1 MRACFSSAE
10 RLITKE
16 VPYAV
21 ERIVEKFIEVPG
33 RYCRK
38 FFLFGDCVQSIRALI
53 FSMHC
58 TVERVV
64 TKEVPVP
71 YEVKANPEIIQVVF
85 IMFDVCACVYMY
97 TCDGVLK
104 CVCLCLCGYAHIS
117 VFMYSSQVSMYP

>member
-1 MRACFSSAE
+1 M
-10 RLITKE
+10 
-16 VPYAV
+16 
-21 ERIVEKFIEVPG
+21 EKFIEVPG

-85 IMFDVCACVYMY
+85 IMFDVCACLYMY
-97 TCDGVLK
+97 TCDGVLNMQ
-104 CVCLCLCGYAHIS
+104 VPVYMYRHAHTSNIINTT
-117 VFMYSSQVSMYP
+117 